1 MWTTIIFI
9 LIIILII
16 YWKGLNAVWIR
27 LVIGLVAGSII
38 YVIFFMDGDFF
49 SLTNLARSMGIGI
62 FISFLFETIGEISKI
77 KKK

>member
-1 MWTTIIFI
+1 MWTTIIFV

-27 LVIGLVAGSII
+27 LTIGLAAGSII
-38 YVIFFMDGDFF
+38 YVVFFMHGDIF

-62 FISFLFETIGEISKI
+62 FISFLFETIEQISRI